1 MRTMRT
7 TDAYLVLTGILV
19 VPLFAGAPAKKTWTF
34 DDDQAGL
41 IATGF
46 TNEVGEWRVASTPD
60 GKVLAQTAKSPNP
73 VFNVTLISDTNA
85 KDVDLSVRMKAI
97 AGKNDQGGGL
107 VWRAKDAKNYYV
119 ARNNPL
125 GAGSYNVYKV
135 VDGKRSMFK
144 GVPLRRT
151 DGWHTLRVVM
161 TGDHIECY
169 HDGKKYLDVHD
180 STFPEAGKI
189 GLWSKSDAQSQFD
202 DLMLITP

>member
-1 MRTMRT
+1 MQTWNKL
-7 TDAYLVLTGILV
+7 AASVLLVGTLT
-19 VPLFAGAPAKKTWTF
+19 VPLSAEGGEKKVWTF
-34 DDDQAGL
+34 EDDQVGM
-41 IATGF
+41 IAKGF
-46 TNEVGEWRVASTPD
+46 TNEVGEWKVVSAPE

-73 VFNVTLISDTNA
+73 VFNVALASDTDV
-85 KDVDLSVRMKAI
+85 KDVDISVRMKAI
-97 AGKNDQGGGL
+97 AGENDQGGGL
-107 VWRAKDAKNYYV
+107 IWRAKDAKNYYV

-144 GVPLRRT
+144 GVPLKRT
-151 DGWHTLRVVM
+151 EGWHTLRVVM

-169 HDGKKYLDVHD
+169 YDGEKYVDVHD

-189 GLWSKSDAQSQFD
+189 GLWSKSDAQTQFD

>member
-1 MRTMRT
+1 MQTWNQVAASVM
-7 TDAYLVLTGILV
+7 LVGTLA
-19 VPLFAGAPAKKTWTF
+19 VPLSAGGGEKRVWTF
-34 DDDQAGL
+34 EDDQVGA
-41 IATGF
+41 IAKGF
-46 TNEVGEWRVASTPD
+46 TNEVGEWKVVSTPE

-73 VFNVTLISDTNA
+73 VFNIALASDTDV
-85 KDVDLSVRMKAI
+85 KDVDISVRMKAI
-97 AGKNDQGGGL
+97 AGENDQGGGL

-144 GVPLRRT
+144 GVSLKRT
-151 DGWHTLRVVM
+151 GGWHTLRVVM

>member
-1 MRTMRT
+1 MQTVN
-7 TDAYLVLTGILV
+7 YLASV
-19 VPLFAGAPAKKTWTF
+19 VMLAGVSTAPLSGGDDTKKTWTF
-34 DDDQAGL
+34 DGDHVGV

-46 TNEVGEWRVASTPD
+46 TNDVGEWKVVSTPE
-60 GKVLAQTAKSPNP
+60 GKVLAQTAKSPNS
-73 VFNVTLISDTNA
+73 VFNVALASDTDV
-85 KDVDLSVRMKAI
+85 KDVDISVRMKAI

-144 GVPLRRT
+144 GVSLKRT
-151 DGWHTLRVVM
+151 GGWHTLRVVM

-169 HDGKKYLDVHD
+169 HDGTKYLDVHD
-180 STFPEAGKI
+180 STFSKAGKI
-189 GLWSKSDAQSQFD
+189 GLWSKSDAQSHVD
-202 DLMLITP
+202 DLTLSTP